1 MTTLEAQI
9 QWGSA
14 FPSNQLGVESAATL
28 WTLYITTMVTALLLG
43 TESSQGLKGW
53 EGPWAH
59 KKQSGGRS
67 RRGKKQI
74 RTTFQSP
81 ISKGK
86 YVSHHVNERKGKTF
100 KIAQEPVKE

>member
-14 FPSNQLGVESAATL
+14 FPSNQLGVESAAAL
-28 WTLYITTMVTALLLG
+28 WTLCVTTMVTALLLG

-59 KKQSGGRS
+59 KKQLGGRS
-67 RRGKKQI
+67 RRGKKANQDDFPESNLK
-74 RTTFQSP
+74 R
-81 ISKGK
+81 
-86 YVSHHVNERKGKTF
+86 
-100 KIAQEPVKE
+100 

>member
-14 FPSNQLGVESAATL
+14 FPSNQLGVGKCCRL
-28 WTLYITTMVTALLLG
+28 VDICVTTVVTPLLLG
-43 TESSQGLKGW
+43 TDSSQGWKGW

-67 RRGKKQI
+67 KREEKKANQDDFPEANLN
-74 RTTFQSP
+74 R
-81 ISKGK
+81 
-86 YVSHHVNERKGKTF
+86 
-100 KIAQEPVKE
+100 